1 MLSMLKRWLGQDGG
15 AGTGDRSRVTAQRP
29 AVGDFRADLV
39 PNLQAEHKQ
48 LLALFAEL
56 ERAAETNDEMACRS
70 ALDRF
75 TRVLQ
80 DHLLT
85 ENRHLYGYF
94 SRNPNTNPDLAR
106 RVDDMSSDM
115 LRIGKM
121 LHRFITTYSRATWT
135 SVLHDQLRKDL
146 RPIGEVLVHRIHE
159 EESVLY
165 PMYQAKAG

>member
-1 MLSMLKRWLGQDGG
+1 MR
-15 AGTGDRSRVTAQRP
+15 
-29 AVGDFRADLV
+29 AVGDYRPDLV
-39 PNLQAEHKQ
+39 PSLQAEHKQ

-56 ERAAETNDEMACRS
+56 ERASEQNDEMACRS

-75 TRVLQ
+75 TRLLQ

-94 SRNPNTNPDLAR
+94 SRHPDTNPDMAR

-135 SVLHDQLRKDL
+135 SVLHEQLRKDL

-165 PMYQAKAG
+165 PLYRAIG